1 MLLLEADGEVVG
13 DVAVAPERLPR
24 RGRRPDAVL
33 TVVVEDGELT
43 EARYRAEESRERK
56 ETAQSR
62 FDRLAER
69 PPRRSDRESESESE
83 GESGDED
90 GDDPTAR

>member
-33 TVVVEDGELT
+33 TVVVEDGELI
-43 EARYRAEESRERK
+43 EARYRAEESRERE

-69 PPRRSDRESESESE
+69 PPRRSDQESESE

-90 GDDPTAR
+90 DDSTAR